1 MMRRG
6 PREASL
12 EAVAARWLAVAL
24 MSTALLAGAGC
35 QQRAAREE
43 GADGAQKQNGAAAGE
58 KAGGNPSAAVAGDP
72 APAPRGYTVIAILPF
87 ENASGDAGAEEVA
100 TGLAEELARMAGGMA
115 PEDVRFIAPESA
127 RWFQRT
133 GQEPAAALA
142 DLGAQFVVRGR
153 ANKAS
158 EIVTIEAQM
167 LSTSDGGTRW
177 SDTRTCDMKDAGM
190 QLKDVARHVL
200 ASATGRDADSF
211 TDREPARGAARFSM
225 VYETYVRGRADLV
238 ELTPETL
245 EETIEEFTSILNMD
259 FEFRPTYLGIGL
271 CHAYAGDLPSG
282 KWGAR
287 MNVVK
292 ARSRGMKSMEK
303 SDEFCEARALAALAQ
318 QRIDETWTIAEDNY
332 RRSIALNPSYVTA
345 RIWYSDLLAASK
357 RHDEAIAQA
366 EAARA
371 IDPLSAGTRAVL
383 GERRLDAGDLAG
395 AARDFEAAL
404 MLDAASLPA
413 RVGLAECHRRAGRFD
428 EALAAAQAAAD
439 QSERATPALAALA
452 RIHAAAGR
460 SDDARKVLTEMEARR
475 KEAYV
480 SSYAMA
486 QVSAALGDTE
496 AAFGFLDLA
505 VVDRPRALMFL
516 DVDPALDG
524 IRSDPRFASV
534 RQEIGVGVASSS

>member
-1 MMRRG
+1 MMKRG

-12 EAVAARWLAVAL
+12 EAVTARWLAVAL
-24 MSTALLAGAGC
+24 MSAALLAGAGC

-43 GADGAQKQNGAAAGE
+43 GADGGQKQNGATAGE
-58 KAGGNPSAAVAGDP
+58 KAGGNPSAAVGEP
-72 APAPRGYTVIAILPF
+72 APPPGGYTVIAILPF
-87 ENASGDAGAEEVA
+87 ENASGDAGADEVA

-115 PEDVRFIAPESA
+115 PADVRLIAPESA

-133 GQEPAAALA
+133 GQEPTAALA

-153 ANKAS
+153 ANKAT
-158 EIVTIEAQM
+158 EVVTIEAEM
-167 LSTSDGGTRW
+167 LSTSDGRSRW
-177 SDTRTCDMKDAGM
+177 SDTRTCEMKDAGM
-190 QLKDVARHVL
+190 QLKDVARQVL
-200 ASATGRDADSF
+200 ASATGRKADSF
-211 TDREPARGAARFSM
+211 SDREPARSAARFSM

-238 ELTPETL
+238 ELTPEAL

-271 CHAYAGDLPSG
+271 CHAFAGDLPSG

-292 ARSRGMKSMEK
+292 ARARGMKSMEK

-318 QRIDETWTIAEDNY
+318 QRIDETWTVAEDNY

-428 EALAAAQAAAD
+428 EALAAAQAAAE
-439 QSERATPALAALA
+439 QSERAAPALAELA
-452 RIHAAAGR
+452 RVHVAAGR
-460 SDDARKVLTEMEARR
+460 PDDARKILAELEARTQS
-475 KEAYV
+475 AYV
-480 SSYAMA
+480 SAYAMA
-486 QVSAALGDTE
+486 QVAAALGDTE
-496 AAFGFLDLA
+496 AAFRFLDLA

-524 IRSDPRFASV
+524 IRSDPRFASA
-534 RQEIGVGVASSS
+534 RQEIGVGVASPS